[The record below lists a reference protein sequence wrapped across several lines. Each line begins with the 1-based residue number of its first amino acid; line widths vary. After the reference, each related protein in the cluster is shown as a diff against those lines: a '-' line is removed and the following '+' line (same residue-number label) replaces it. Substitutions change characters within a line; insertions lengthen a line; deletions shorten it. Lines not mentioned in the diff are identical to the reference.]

1 MKIRKVAV
9 IIFYDKNK
17 RILLQ
22 DRRGMSKVGEE
33 WGFFGGEI
41 KNNETP
47 EQAVVRETKEELNF
61 DLKEYEY
68 VGEYSYKLEGI
79 LKKKFV
85 NFDFDAV
92 ECKVFISPLKNN
104 LLKFKQIE
112 GKKMKLFTL
121 EEAEKL
127 KMVCK
132 EDIEMI
138 KRLKKILR

>member
-1 MKIRKVAV
+1 MKIRNVSLIV
-9 IIFYDKNK
+9 FYNNKK

-22 DRRGMSKVGEE
+22 DRTGISKIGEE

-41 KNNETP
+41 KRDETP
-47 EQAVVRETKEELNF
+47 EEAVVRETKEEFSF
-61 DLKEYEY
+61 DLKEYKY
-68 VGEYSYKLEGI
+68 VGEYSYNIEES
-79 LKKKFV
+79 LKEKFA

-92 ECKVFISPLKNN
+92 LCKVFISPLKNN
-104 LLKFKQIE
+104 LSRFKLKE
-112 GKKMKLFTL
+112 GKKMKLFSL

-138 KRLKKILR
+138 KKLKKIL